1 MRRKNIIFAL
11 SILIIL
17 TSLISSCTVSSP
29 SDTSNQSS
37 SQTSDTSKKIAEL
50 EEQIVLL
57 IQSQQLSDTERKK
70 QIELLEAEL
79 NLLKEESEESSKE
92 PQEDKNDESQIFKYT
107 LENGKA
113 IITEINAKEESIT
126 IPSVIDGYQVISIG
140 SQALSSN
147 SVRNVIISSGI
158 EKLDWFAFSGC
169 VSLSSVSIPDSVSSI
184 GYGAFD
190 NTSKSLTIYC
200 TRDSFAHKYAQSYGI
215 TYGIT

>member
-1 MRRKNIIFAL
+1 MRRKSIIFTL

-29 SDTSNQSS
+29 SDTSNPSE
-37 SQTSDTSKKIAEL
+37 SQTSNTAKKIAEL

-57 IQSQQLSDTERKK
+57 IQSQQLTDAERKK
-70 QIELLEAEL
+70 QIELLEAKLE
-79 NLLKEESEESSKE
+79 LLKEESKGSDKE
-92 PQEDKNDESQIFKYT
+92 PQDSENNESQVFKYT

-113 IITEINAKEESIT
+113 IITQIDAKEESIT
-126 IPSVIDGYQVISIG
+126 IPSIIDGHQVISVG

-147 SVRNVIISSGI
+147 SVRSVIISSGI

-200 TRDSFAHKYAQSYGI
+200 SRDSFAHKYAQSYGI